1 MGSRKIAT
9 KKDFNAE
16 IGGDSGRIA
25 LFYSSWCP
33 FCLSFL
39 PAFEALAGKSVGF
52 IKVCTDDLP
61 DLEDAFGVEVVPT
74 VLCFRKGKVAARLD
88 GELGRGLSARA
99 LSVFAA
105 SCAAGGKTG
114 TGGR

>member
-9 KKDFNAE
+9 KNDFYAE
-16 IGGDSGRIA
+16 IVNTSGSIA

-39 PAFEALAGKSVGF
+39 TAFEALAGKDKAF

-61 DLEDAFGVEVVPT
+61 ELEDAFGVEVVPT
-74 VLCFRKGKVAARLD
+74 VLCFRNGKVAARLD
-88 GELGRGLSARA
+88 GKLGRGLSADS
-99 LSVFAA
+99 LTSFAA
-105 SCAAGGKTG
+105 VCGKRKGAGK
-114 TGGR
+114 